1 MPSNDGLVIL
11 WTLLGDRLA
20 IMDTTAT
27 ISELRALAAGAQRP
41 AAARLRDLFDEVQA
55 AIRAGVRRA
64 VIRDALARNGLDMP
78 FSTFTR
84 TLARIRKER
93 GVMSG
98 RSHASSP
105 ETGPAV
111 RQAENAQAPASA
123 HPSASAPA
131 IDAAPAPDTAT
142 PAPSAARE
150 RRTIAPVGAKLPD
163 DWLTAELTR
172 EQKRLL
178 TPEQRSA
185 RGDALAKSMFPNPY
199 DPVAPKNDNPA

>member
-1 MPSNDGLVIL
+1 
-11 WTLLGDRLA
+11 
-20 IMDTTAT
+20 MDTTAT

-111 RQAENAQAPASA
+111 RQAETAQAPAA
-123 HPSASAPA
+123 ARPSASAPA
-131 IDAAPAPDTAT
+131 IDPVPAPDAST
-142 PAPSAARE
+142 PAAVRE
-150 RRTIAPVGAKLPD
+150 RRAIAPTGAKLPD
-163 DWLTAELTR
+163 DWLTATDLTR
-172 EQKRLL
+172 DQKRLL
-178 TPEQRSA
+178 TPDQRRA
-185 RGDALAKSMFPNPY
+185 RADALVKTLWPNPF
-199 DPVAPKNDNPA
+199 DPAAPKNDDPA

>member
-1 MPSNDGLVIL
+1 
-11 WTLLGDRLA
+11 
-20 IMDTTAT
+20 MDITAT

-78 FSTFTR
+78 FSTFVR

-93 GVMSG
+93 GVMSA
-98 RSHASSP
+98 RSPASSQ
-105 ETGPAV
+105 ETGQAV
-111 RQAENAQAPASA
+111 PQAENAPIPAPAR
-123 HPSASAPA
+123 PSVPAPA

-142 PAPSAARE
+142 PPAVRE
-150 RRTIAPVGAKLPD
+150 RPTIAPVGAKLPD

>member
-1 MPSNDGLVIL
+1 
-11 WTLLGDRLA
+11 
-20 IMDTTAT
+20 MDTTAT

-111 RQAENAQAPASA
+111 RHAENAPAPAA
-123 HPSASAPA
+123 VHQSASAPA
-131 IDAAPAPDTAT
+131 INPAPAPDAST
-142 PAPSAARE
+142 PAPPAAVRE
-150 RRTIAPVGAKLPD
+150 RRTIEPTGAKLPD
-163 DWLTAELTR
+163 DWLTATDLTR

-178 TPEQRSA
+178 TPEQRRA
-185 RGDALAKSMFPNPY
+185 RADALVKTLWPNPF
-199 DPVAPKNDNPA
+199 DPAVPKNDDPA

>member
-1 MPSNDGLVIL
+1 MPNDDGLVIF

-93 GVMSG
+93 GVMSA
-98 RSHASSP
+98 RSPASSR

-111 RQAENAQAPASA
+111 RQAENAPTPAPAR
-123 HPSASAPA
+123 PSVPP
-131 IDAAPAPDTAT
+131 IDATPAPDTAT
-142 PAPSAARE
+142 PPAVRE
-150 RRTIAPVGAKLPD
+150 RPTIAPVGAKLPD